1 VDSRNDSTG
10 PGSSTMSDNEQK
22 TIETTERL
30 NNLGHL
36 SAGVGHHVIN
46 AFSAIVSNAELLRLK
61 PPIPSVVDPAALADT
76 IVKTALEAAT
86 VARRLI
92 DYTRPVTSTD
102 PDTSCLDPSAI
113 ALDRLVDDFVAEQRA
128 VGPPDVEWVTDLAS
142 LPPIRGHSFQLRGML
157 GHLVGNSFDAMPGRK
172 GTIWVSAST
181 DSRGWVVLELRD
193 SGQGMESET
202 MVRAVEPFFS
212 TKPGHLGV
220 GLSIANGIWRRHRGT
235 LSLRSQ
241 PGEGTVLRLCVEPLQ
256 A

>member
-1 VDSRNDSTG
+1 
-10 PGSSTMSDNEQK
+10 MSENKMAD
-22 TIETTERL
+22 TTERL

-61 PPIPSVVDPAALADT
+61 TPMPTVVDPAALADT
-76 IVKTALEAAT
+76 IVRTALEAAT

-92 DYTRPVTSTD
+92 DYTRPVTSVD
-102 PDTSCLDPSAI
+102 PDPQSQDPSTI
-113 ALDRLVDDFVAEQRA
+113 ALDGLVADFVAEQ
-128 VGPPDVEWVTDLAS
+128 VESGPADVEWITDLATI
-142 LPPIRGHSFQLRGML
+142 PPIRGHSYQLRGML
-157 GHLVGNSFDAMPGRK
+157 GHLVSNAVEAMPAGR
-172 GTIWVSAST
+172 GTIWISTST

-193 SGQGMESET
+193 SGDGMESET

-212 TKPGHLGV
+212 SKPGHLGV

-241 PGEGTVLRLCVEPLQ
+241 PGEGTVLRLCVEPCQ